1 MVGSKRGD
9 MVAAAAAAVP
19 EAQVAHRAVAHAGD
33 AALQAAGG
41 GGHGPAS
48 AAVIVQ
54 FAAIGKVHL
63 ETERRKIETEERE
76 EKNKKKIERA
86 KKKKNRESK
95 LYRVSG

>member
-54 FAAIGKVHL
+54 FAAVGKVHL
-63 ETERRKIETEERE
+63 ETERRLRRMRE
-76 EKNKKKIERA
+76 KEKKQEIDRA
-86 KKKKNRESK
+86 REKKKKSRK
-95 LYRVSG
+95 